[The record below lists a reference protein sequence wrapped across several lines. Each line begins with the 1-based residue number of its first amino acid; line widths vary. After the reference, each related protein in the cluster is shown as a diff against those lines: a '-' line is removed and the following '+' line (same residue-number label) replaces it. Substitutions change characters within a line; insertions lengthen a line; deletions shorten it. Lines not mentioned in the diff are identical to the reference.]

1 MSYAQE
7 ADVCIVKATFN
18 PSSELFLAYKPF
30 KGTLRLATAYYQKT
44 TVATS
49 AYYYISFAGFL
60 LTPPGGQSQTF
71 GKTTQL

>member
-1 MSYAQE
+1 MLYAQE

-49 AYYYISFAGFL
+49 AYYYI
-60 LTPPGGQSQTF
+60 
-71 GKTTQL
+71 